1 MTLSALQ
8 TLRLMYRN
16 IRVNIDPG
24 NLIILVGIPAMYL
37 FFFGLGVQS
46 MVQELGTGTQYISFL
61 TPGIMGFQAVTAGM
75 VGGSMLWADKR
86 YGMLAQ
92 LLMGPFSRLQYF
104 LGIICT
110 TVVFGLAGALVMLAG
125 AYFLTGSLSITVF
138 GLAAMLG
145 VITVGSIFFGSLM
158 LLISAF
164 VKSNNAYTGIQVLMI
179 FIVNFAS
186 TVFYPL
192 SSSLPLA
199 LRALFWANPL
209 TYVVNVTRD
218 AFVGNIQIGDLG
230 TFLLLCVETIVLLA
244 LSTRAYIRSGVSFE

>member
-1 MTLSALQ
+1 MTLLSRA
-8 TLRLMYRN
+8 TFRLMYRN
-16 IRVNIDPG
+16 VRVNMDPG

-37 FFFGLGVQS
+37 VFFGLGIQS
-46 MVQELGTGTQYISFL
+46 MVQQSASGTGYVSFL

-104 LGIICT
+104 LGIILT
-110 TVVFGLAGALVMLAG
+110 TVIFGLAGGLVMLAG
-125 AYFLTGSLSITVF
+125 AYFLTGSLSITVW
-138 GLAAMLG
+138 GLAVMLG

-164 VKSNNAYTGIQVLMI
+164 VKSNNSYTGIEVLLI
-179 FIVNFAS
+179 FIVNFTS

-192 SSSLPLA
+192 SSSLPLSM
-199 LRALFWANPL
+199 RVLFLTNPL
-209 TYVVNVTRD
+209 TYVVNLTRD
-218 AFVGNIQIGDLG
+218 GFVGLVPLSDLNQ
-230 TFLLLCVETIVLLA
+230 FLLLSVETIALLA
-244 LSTRAYIRSGVSFE
+244 LATRAYIRAGVSFE

>member
-1 MTLSALQ
+1 MSAP
-8 TLRLMYRN
+8 TLRLMNRN

-37 FFFGLGVQS
+37 VFFGLGVQS
-46 MVQELGTGTQYISFL
+46 MVQQSATGTEYISFL

-92 LLMGPFSRLQYF
+92 LLMGPFSSLQYF
-104 LGIICT
+104 LGIIFT
-110 TVVFGLAGALVMLAG
+110 TVVFGLAGGLVMLAG
-125 AYFLTGSLSITVF
+125 AYLLTGALSVTVF
-138 GLAAMLG
+138 GLAVMLG
-145 VITVGSIFFGSLM
+145 VITVGSIFFGALM

-164 VKSNNAYTGIQVLMI
+164 VKSNNAYTGIEVLLI

-192 SSSLPLA
+192 SNNLPLP
-199 LRALFWANPL
+199 LKVLFLANPL
-209 TYVVNVTRD
+209 TYVVNMTRD
-218 AFVGNIQIGDLG
+218 GFIGLIPLADLNQL
-230 TFLLLCVETIVLLA
+230 LLLCAETVAVLVLA
-244 LSTRAYIRSGVSFE
+244 MRAYMRAGVSFE